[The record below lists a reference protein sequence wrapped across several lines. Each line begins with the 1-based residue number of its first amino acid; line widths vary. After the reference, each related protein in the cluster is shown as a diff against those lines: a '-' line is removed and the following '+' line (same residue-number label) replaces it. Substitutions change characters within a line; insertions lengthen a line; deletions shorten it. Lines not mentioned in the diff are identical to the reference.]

1 MNQHY
6 SAPWLSTQVST
17 ACRPTVTV
25 APQTTAV
32 VLSSA
37 AHTTVRHPINPHPIP
52 TPNSHTYS
60 TATGTLGLASADPI
74 RQWSMEP
81 QCDRLSF
88 RVSVPHDVEVNEDD
102 DEPATDE
109 EEETDE

>member
-1 MNQHY
+1 
-6 SAPWLSTQVST
+6 
-17 ACRPTVTV
+17 
-25 APQTTAV
+25 
-32 VLSSA
+32 
-37 AHTTVRHPINPHPIP
+37 
-52 TPNSHTYS
+52 
-60 TATGTLGLASADPI
+60 
-74 RQWSMEP
+74 MEP